1 MPTYRNDLGGVAAG
15 DPSGDPVDE
24 YAYLWDGSDPGW
36 TLNHTRWRSA
46 ELALVFAASG
56 PSVKEIVALRSAIPS
71 YAARSAAEI
80 LSALRGCE
88 RVALGTH
95 PAFEAR
101 GIADRCRSVGL
112 AVEWVAR
119 DVSRYVPSNDVTGS
133 WLIIEDNELARRV
146 YDRAIREGI
155 RVVHTDA

>member
-1 MPTYRNDLGGVAAG
+1 MPKSPNDLGGVVAANS
-15 DPSGDPVDE
+15 SGDPADE

-36 TLNHTRWRSA
+36 TLNHTRWHSA
-46 ELALVFAASG
+46 ELALVFAPSG
-56 PSVKEIVALRSAIPS
+56 PSIKEIVALRSALAT

-80 LSALRGCE
+80 LSELRGCE

-101 GIADRCRSVGL
+101 GIADRCRGVGL

-119 DVSRYVPSNDVTGS
+119 DVSRYVLSNNVTGS
-133 WLIIEDNELARRV
+133 WLIIEDNEFARSV
-146 YDRAIREGI
+146 YDRAMREGI

>member
-1 MPTYRNDLGGVAAG
+1 MPTSRNDLGGGATG

-36 TLNHTRWRSA
+36 TLNHTRWHSA

-56 PSVKEIVALRSAIPS
+56 PSVKEIVALRSALPT

-80 LSALRGCE
+80 LSALGGCE

-101 GIADRCRSVGL
+101 GIADRCRGVGL
-112 AVEWVAR
+112 AVDWVAK